1 MNKLFQSEIMSKDEI
16 VVDAYLN
23 EMFCKV
29 DKETTSPLGLET
41 LLAINA
47 EASKEGRNE
56 MTENEIEA
64 EIASAH
70 AEK

>member
-16 VVDAYLN
+16 VVDACLN

-29 DKETTSPLGLET
+29 DKETIFSMGLEA

-47 EASKEGRNE
+47 EASKAGKVE
-56 MTENEIEA
+56 MTEEEIEA
-64 EIASAH
+64 EIAAAH
-70 AEK
+70 SEK